1 MIQSQT
7 KPREEQVMKPRIWL
21 LPATIAALSLAA
33 VPRAAADDFY
43 KGKTVTIVVGF
54 SAGGGF
60 DTYSRLIGRH
70 IGKHIPGNPNV
81 VVENRPGAGS
91 LIAANY
97 IYNQAPKDGT
107 VIGNWIGPLVLQ
119 QVLGNKAAKYDGRKF
134 GWLGVPTPDSGACAL
149 TEASGIKTMDDWFK
163 SKRPIKIG
171 ATGPGST
178 TDDVPKLVQA
188 ALELPMKLVEG
199 YKGTSKIRLAAESGE
214 VDGGC
219 WAWESIKPTWAKALK
234 SGEVR
239 VVLQTIEKSHPDL
252 KNVPLAIQYAKTD
265 EARAFL
271 AIADGPYAQGGRP
284 YTVPPGVPQ
293 DRLQL
298 LQKAFMETLR
308 DPDLLKEAKKSQ
320 IDIDP
325 LDGPSIAKM
334 MAGLYELKP
343 AFKSKLREVL
353 IPGAG
358 KKM

>member
-1 MIQSQT
+1 
-7 KPREEQVMKPRIWL
+7 MKSRIWL

-33 VPRAAADDFY
+33 VPRAQADEFY

-60 DTYSRLIGRH
+60 DTYTRLIARH
-70 IGKHIPGNPNV
+70 FAKHVPGNPTV
-81 VVENRPGAGS
+81 VVENRTGAGS

-97 IYNQAPKDGT
+97 IFNQAPRDGT

-119 QVLGNKAAKYDGRKF
+119 QVLGNKAAKFDGRKF
-134 GWLGVPTPDSGACAL
+134 GWVGVPTPDSGVCAL
-149 TEASGIKTMDDWFK
+149 TKASGINTMDDWFK
-163 SKRPIKIG
+163 SQRPIKIG
-171 ATGPGST
+171 ATAPGST

-188 ALELPMKLVEG
+188 ALGLPMKLVSG
-199 YKGTSKIRLAAESGE
+199 YAGTSKVRLAAESGE

-219 WAWESIKPTWAKALK
+219 WAWESIKPTWAKGLQ
-234 SGEVR
+234 SGEVHI
-239 VVLQTIEKSHPDL
+239 VLQTIKKSHPDL

-265 EARAFL
+265 EARAL
-271 AIADGPYAQGGRP
+271 LNVANGPYSQGARP

-298 LQKAFMETLR
+298 LLKAFMDAMR
-308 DPDLLKEAKKSQ
+308 DPELLAEAKKSK

-325 LDGPSIAKM
+325 TDGPTLAKT
-334 MAGLYELKP
+334 MAGLYDIKP
-343 AFKSKLREVL
+343 ALKAKLADLL

-358 KKM
+358 KKK